1 MRYLPLFW
9 LISTTIALGFN
20 LLGLMRLVP
29 LFLSLPL
36 LFACIYFTIF
46 SFTHRRSFKGLR

>member
-9 LISTTIALGFN
+9 VIVTIIALGFN
-20 LLGLMRLVP
+20 LLGLMKLVP
-29 LFLSLPL
+29 LLLSMPL
-36 LFACIYFTIF
+36 LFISIYFTIF